1 MGERGGKEGEGKED
15 PEPGQDVKGQVME
28 KLGDLNISEK
38 IILALFHC
46 GCNAHFKHS
55 VMLP

>member
-46 GCNAHFKHS
+46 GCNAPFKHS